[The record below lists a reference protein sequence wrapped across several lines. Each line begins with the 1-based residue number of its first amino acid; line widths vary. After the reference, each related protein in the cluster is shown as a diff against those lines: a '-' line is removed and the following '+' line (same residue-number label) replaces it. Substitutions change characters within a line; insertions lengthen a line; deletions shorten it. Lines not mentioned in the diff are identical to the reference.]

1 MVWVVLYNCVSAVS
15 TDLYACSGTIWP
27 VHCVGAE
34 GEVVQLRFR
43 QPWEAGLN
51 RVQKVDVSPVHSS
64 GPVRLSW
71 LVENG
76 IPRL

>member
-1 MVWVVLYNCVSAVS
+1 MS

-27 VHCVGAE
+27 VHCVRAE

-43 QPWEAGLN
+43 QPWQPGVNGVEE
-51 RVQKVDVSPVHSS
+51 VDVTPVDSS
-64 GPVRLSW
+64 GPVHLSR

-76 IPRL
+76 VPRFRPK